1 MTVEEIKNSFT
12 LKQLQSYNSEIRSKY
27 NHLRFEYSQLKNK
40 FEIRLE
46 SAIKERTSELE
57 NKYKQDIKEK
67 DKEIEALKKKIAQM
81 QSIMDNDSTNSGL
94 PTSKTAIGKKK
105 YIPNTREKTDRKIG
119 GQEGHKK
126 HKLVAFNDEEVTE
139 TLDIIPT
146 ECTKCHSK
154 EIEILKTSIDKQELD
169 YEVKVIK
176 RKNRFVNC
184 RCKNCNHT
192 FHAPIPNDLKEEIQ
206 YGKTVQSLAI
216 CLTNETYTPFN
227 KTVKLISGMT
237 KNEINMSESYV
248 AKLQKRASKNTEKF
262 IEDLKK
268 YIPEQPVYGWDDGVV
283 SINQKAGILRTY
295 CTDNVALLVMNLKM
309 KKDQMQM
316 EYQQIHRPL
325 RQLCMIISFT
335 IIMTN
340 ISLKMS
346 SV

>member
-1 MTVEEIKNSFT
+1 M
-12 LKQLQSYNSEIRSKY
+12 
-27 NHLRFEYSQLKNK
+27 
-40 FEIRLE
+40 E

-94 PTSKTAIGKKK
+94 PTSKTAIEKKK

-309 KKDQMQM
+309 KKD
-316 EYQQIHRPL
+316 
-325 RQLCMIISFT
+325 
-335 IIMTN
+335 
-340 ISLKMS
+340 
-346 SV
+346 

>member
-67 DKEIEALKKKIAQM
+67 DKEIEVLKKKIAQM

-126 HKLVAFNDEEVTE
+126 HKLVAFNEEEVTE

-154 EIEILKTSIDKQELD
+154 EIELLKSSVDKQELD

-176 RKNRFVNC
+176 RKNQFVNC

-192 FHAPIPNDLKEEIQ
+192 FHAPIPNDLKEEI
-206 YGKTVQSLAI
+206 
-216 CLTNETYTPFN
+216 
-227 KTVKLISGMT
+227 
-237 KNEINMSESYV
+237 
-248 AKLQKRASKNTEKF
+248 
-262 IEDLKK
+262 
-268 YIPEQPVYGWDDGVV
+268 
-283 SINQKAGILRTY
+283 
-295 CTDNVALLVMNLKM
+295 
-309 KKDQMQM
+309 
-316 EYQQIHRPL
+316 
-325 RQLCMIISFT
+325 
-335 IIMTN
+335 
-340 ISLKMS
+340 
-346 SV
+346 